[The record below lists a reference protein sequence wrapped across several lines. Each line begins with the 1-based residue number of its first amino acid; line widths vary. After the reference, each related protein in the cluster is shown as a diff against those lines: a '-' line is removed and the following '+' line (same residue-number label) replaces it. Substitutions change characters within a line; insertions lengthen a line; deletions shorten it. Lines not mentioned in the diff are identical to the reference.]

1 MLTIGQLADYVGVT
15 RRAIRHYHALGLLPE
30 PERTASG
37 YRSYHAQHVVELH
50 RIKVL
55 TDAGVPLSRVRGLVD
70 AEQEAFREAAAQ
82 IDAEL
87 RARIAE
93 LEATRESL
101 DRLAVRGEPFLP
113 PQVTRMQHQM
123 RALGVSERTL
133 QMERDAWLLIQ
144 VLFPDL
150 VGYWLDTQ
158 QAMLND
164 PVYRDLYLRTDQAFD
179 YPADDPRLEEIAQA
193 TVEWMMTHRPPAQGE
208 WTDDALAQ
216 QLVAGYRRG
225 YSPGWR
231 RLMERMAELV
241 QGSDDRA
248 CRDPDDR

>member
-113 PQVTRMQHQM
+113 PQVTRMQQQM

-144 VLFPDL
+144 VLFPTWSATGSTPSRRCSTTRSTETSTC
-150 VGYWLDTQ
+150 VPT
-158 QAMLND
+158 
-164 PVYRDLYLRTDQAFD
+164 RHSTTRRT
-179 YPADDPRLEEIAQA
+179 I
-193 TVEWMMTHRPPAQGE
+193 
-208 WTDDALAQ
+208 
-216 QLVAGYRRG
+216 RG
-225 YSPGWR
+225 SKRSPKPLWNG
-231 RLMERMAELV
+231 
-241 QGSDDRA
+241 
-248 CRDPDDR
+248 

>member
-1 MLTIGQLADYVGVT
+1 
-15 RRAIRHYHALGLLPE
+15 
-30 PERTASG
+30 
-37 YRSYHAQHVVELH
+37 
-50 RIKVL
+50 
-55 TDAGVPLSRVRGLVD
+55 
-70 AEQEAFREAAAQ
+70 
-82 IDAEL
+82 
-87 RARIAE
+87 
-93 LEATRESL
+93 
-101 DRLAVRGEPFLP
+101 
-113 PQVTRMQHQM
+113 
-123 RALGVSERTL
+123 
-133 QMERDAWLLIQ
+133 
-144 VLFPDL
+144 
-150 VGYWLDTQ
+150 
-158 QAMLND
+158 MLND

-193 TVEWMMTHRPPAQGE
+193 TVEWMMNHRPPAQGE

>member
-113 PQVTRMQHQM
+113 PQVTRMQ
-123 RALGVSERTL
+123 
-133 QMERDAWLLIQ
+133 
-144 VLFPDL
+144 
-150 VGYWLDTQ
+150 
-158 QAMLND
+158 
-164 PVYRDLYLRTDQAFD
+164 
-179 YPADDPRLEEIAQA
+179 
-193 TVEWMMTHRPPAQGE
+193 
-208 WTDDALAQ
+208 
-216 QLVAGYRRG
+216 
-225 YSPGWR
+225 
-231 RLMERMAELV
+231 
-241 QGSDDRA
+241 
-248 CRDPDDR
+248 